1 MRIDITHSCP
11 DYSSYRAACV
21 KSLFNVDAGNSFS
34 LKADLPIEEDGWRV
48 GLVIGPSGSGK
59 SSIGNAL
66 VAEGFTMHQER
77 AWPDDA
83 PIIDVIA
90 PDGDWQAVTGAL
102 SAVGLGD
109 VPSCFA
115 HTGCFQLVRS
125 SGQSLH
131 EL

>member
-66 VAEGFTMHQER
+66 AAEGFTMHQER
-77 AWPDDA
+77 AWPDSA

-90 PDGDWQAVTGAL
+90 PDGDWQAVTGRCL
-102 SAVGLGD
+102 LWGLVMSPHG
-109 VPSCFA
+109 FA
-115 HTGCFQLVRS
+115 HTGCSQQVKNS
-125 SGQSLH
+125 EQSLH